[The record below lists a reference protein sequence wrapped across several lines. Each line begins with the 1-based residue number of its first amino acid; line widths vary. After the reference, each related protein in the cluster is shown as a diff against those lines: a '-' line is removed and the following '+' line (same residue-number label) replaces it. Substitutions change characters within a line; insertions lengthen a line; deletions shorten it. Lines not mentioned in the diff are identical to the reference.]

1 MIDVSELMN
10 DPDFSTEYSMIRS
23 IGQWRDGRFILKKE
37 NEIVY
42 YGPVQPATEKEL
54 EQLDTGDRNKIT
66 MKFMCAYPNEIFLT
80 QEEEENEGLY
90 SDMIKYQNKLYKVIK
105 VKPWVSS
112 GGYCRAFAYE
122 VD

>member
-10 DPDFSTEYSMIRS
+10 DPDFSTEYTMIRS

-80 QEEEENEGLY
+80 QEEEENETRT
-90 SDMIKYQNKLYKVIK
+90 KK
-105 VKPWVSS
+105 
-112 GGYCRAFAYE
+112 RACMTLSNHPSHSPFQSF
-122 VD
+122 